1 MQNKLAKAKS
11 FLKSFTPYQIT
22 YLAVVVALTFGFVI
36 FFPDLMLEDT
46 SSKFMVVCSVINVIA
61 NPLCELLISKQSK
74 LNFVVDFFLIELTY
88 LVIALTL
95 GWYTLALT
103 VVCFWMPIDVISY
116 LRWNKHPDK
125 QDENLTQVK
134 RLKWWQGALALL
146 AIVAFGLVFG
156 FISSKIPGSSDS
168 YLEAFTSAMGMAN
181 GVLLL
186 LRYSEQW
193 YAWFITTILYILMNI
208 SAGAYML
215 LITEAAML
223 VNTVYGFV
231 KWFIYTRKH
240 GADGRLTAQN

>member
-1 MQNKLAKAKS
+1 
-11 FLKSFTPYQIT
+11 
-22 YLAVVVALTFGFVI
+22 
-36 FFPDLMLEDT
+36 
-46 SSKFMVVCSVINVIA
+46 
-61 NPLCELLISKQSK
+61 
-74 LNFVVDFFLIELTY
+74 
-88 LVIALTL
+88 
-95 GWYTLALT
+95 
-103 VVCFWMPIDVISY
+103 MPIDVISY

-193 YAWFITTILYILMNI
+193 YAWFITTILYIFMNI